1 STADSFNPCWSGL
14 TRDELDELT
23 EDPDRTT
30 SSLRIDPLAA
40 AHAPE
45 EVEVG
50 GLGQAEDAADAEEN
64 APHLAGIGG
73 EAGRRPVRERGLN
86 EEGMAD
92 RKRRICLGGV
102 NEARRLLDRWKP
114 PAFSIADSLRVA
126 VALGGRPILPSCLR
140 RLLPHEPCLVVP
152 DGFV

>member
-1 STADSFNPCWSGL
+1 
-14 TRDELDELT
+14 
-23 EDPDRTT
+23 
-30 SSLRIDPLAA
+30 
-40 AHAPE
+40 
-45 EVEVG
+45 
-50 GLGQAEDAADAEEN
+50 
-64 APHLAGIGG
+64 
-73 EAGRRPVRERGLN
+73 AGRRPVRERGLN

-102 NEARRLLDRWKP
+102 NEARQLLDRWKP

-152 DGFV
+152 DGFVAIRLEYSEPFACLNGILPGVREG